1 MGGPADGEASLGI
14 VQVEAKAG
22 DTYHLPPPPQTKN
35 KAGRILEIIPG
46 VLISPM
52 WVVTA
57 GIS

>member
-1 MGGPADGEASLGI
+1 MGGPTDGEASLGI
-14 VQVEAKAG
+14 VQVEA
-22 DTYHLPPPPQTKN
+22 TTITHHLPHKKN
-35 KAGRILEIIPG
+35 KSGRTLEIIPG